1 MVPVTTFGLSSHGQA
16 LSLMDGGLGTTPQR
30 LGRGCRWGPSRHTAS
45 FTDGQS
51 LAAGSEHHA
60 ASVSPSPHW
69 SIMESLQCHR
79 QDLGFWPDAMYYLLL
94 NFSMWQ
100 DITALF
106 KHSGYPSSRFSAPV
120 SADVEQL

>member
-1 MVPVTTFGLSSHGQA
+1 MSPPG
-16 LSLMDGGLGTTPQR
+16 
-30 LGRGCRWGPSRHTAS
+30 SRI
-45 FTDGQS
+45 
-51 LAAGSEHHA
+51 LARCN
-60 ASVSPSPHW
+60 V
-69 SIMESLQCHR
+69 
-79 QDLGFWPDAMYYLLL
+79 YLLL